1 MPSCEECKQNISITW
16 LLFSTLNNV
25 YSCRKC
31 GSKYKWNSFRTKLTF
46 IVGISAVPFLM
57 LTISG
62 GVPAAV
68 SLFIFFVIAILVMA
82 FTPGQFSKLENDNM

>member
-1 MPSCEECKQNISITW
+1 MPVCNECKQNISVTW

-31 GSKYKWNSFRTKLTF
+31 GTKYKWNSFRAKLTF
-46 IVGISAVPFLM
+46 IVEISAVPFLM

-68 SLFIFFVIAILVMA
+68 SLLMFFVIAFLVMV